1 MDHFKKIFDENKN
14 WIFNLALQ
22 YVQNIEDAEE
32 IVQDVFIS
40 IHENLSKFKEN
51 SKLST
56 WIYRITIN
64 KSLDLIKQKNAKKRK
79 GFFVSIFNSNE
90 RNGVDKEIPD
100 FNHPGVQIED
110 KEQLAILFKKINALP
125 ENQKTAIIL
134 SKIEDKNMKE
144 VSEIMEISI
153 KALESLLQRA
163 KINLLKKG

>member
-79 GFFVSIFNSNE
+79 GFFVSIFNSDE
-90 RNGVDKEIPD
+90 SNGVDKEIPD

-110 KEQLAILFKKINALP
+110 KEQLTILFKKINVLP

-144 VSEIMEISI
+144 VSEIMGISI